1 LSNTSEDTVLL
12 ATDVAVESPLWSAVP
27 DIEALVVTA
36 IDRAAR
42 LAGQTLRPGAEV
54 SVLLTDD
61 AQVQEL
67 NRIWRKQD
75 KPTNVLS
82 FPASGTAPLAD
93 AAMLGDIVIAQE
105 TVAREAANDA
115 KSVEDHLV
123 HLVVHGFLHLL
134 GHDHQHEQEALAME
148 DLERVILASLAI
160 ADPYA
165 DKS

>member
-1 LSNTSEDTVLL
+1 LSATPDGTPLL
-12 ATDVAVESPLWSAVP
+12 ATDVAVESPLWTSVP
-27 DIEALVVTA
+27 DVEALVVTA

-42 LAGQTLRPGAEV
+42 LAGQTIRPGAEV

-82 FPASGTAPLAD
+82 FPASGTGPLAD

-105 TVAREAANDA
+105 TVAREAEDDG
-115 KSVEDHLV
+115 KRLEDHLV

-134 GHDHQHEQEALAME
+134 GHDHQQEQEALAME
-148 DLERVILASLAI
+148 DLERLVLASLAI

-165 DKS
+165 ERS